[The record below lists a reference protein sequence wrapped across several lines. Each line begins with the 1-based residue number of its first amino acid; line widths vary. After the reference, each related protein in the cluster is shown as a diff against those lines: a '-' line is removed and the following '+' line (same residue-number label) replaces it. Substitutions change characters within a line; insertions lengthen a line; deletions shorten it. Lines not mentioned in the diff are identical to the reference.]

1 MKEEKEMKEYFEH
14 QKAEKIEEVKTVLNI
29 AIERYEKRPNDIR
42 KEKVETYK
50 KVLAKLESLKFS
62 DITITGKIE
71 LVAHQNIIDQI
82 AEVATYIAFNQK
94 QYI

>member
-1 MKEEKEMKEYFEH
+1 MTEYFEH